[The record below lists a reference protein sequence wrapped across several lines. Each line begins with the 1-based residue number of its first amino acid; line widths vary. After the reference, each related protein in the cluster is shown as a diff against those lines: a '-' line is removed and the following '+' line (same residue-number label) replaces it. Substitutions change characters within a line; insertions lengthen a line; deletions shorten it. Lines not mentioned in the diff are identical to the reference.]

1 MGNTPSSP
9 LEQCLRS
16 VCAGRDC
23 VGFPGNI
30 FYEINWVK
38 RYNLDSDVA
47 VAPVAVIRPDN
58 AQDVAAAVRCATQS
72 NLKVQARSGGHS
84 YG

>member
-1 MGNTPSSP
+1 MGNNPSSP
-9 LEQCLRS
+9 IETCLRN

-23 VGFPGNI
+23 VGFPNNFLYDI
-30 FYEINWVK
+30 DWVK
-38 RYNLDSDVA
+38 PYNLDSDVR
-47 VAPVAVIRPDN
+47 VSPVAVIRPNN
-58 AQDVAAAVRCATQS
+58 AQEVAAAVKCATES